1 MLGSSKK
8 HLQIKTDQHTNRI
21 KEIYASS
28 KDPLLCMLCQRFRLC
43 RFSGLYGEG
52 GGSICS
58 TYLQTLLIKMIKVV
72 GGQTCLVALLLL
84 LTLLPVDDSGFLM
97 TGHIETKG
105 LTAHSLSK

>member
-1 MLGSSKK
+1 MPHLRIPYSACCAKGSGSAGF
-8 HLQIKTDQHTNRI
+8 QV
-21 KEIYASS
+21 
-28 KDPLLCMLCQRFRLC
+28 CMGR
-43 RFSGLYGEG
+43 G

-58 TYLQTLLIKMIKVV
+58 TYLQTLLIKIIKVV